1 MRRKKLITVSEIMTA
16 QPYTLVADASI
27 SDAIKLMAD
36 KHIRHIPIINETNK
50 LTGIVTHRDLLAAT
64 GNKLDVENT
73 LENTLSNKPV
83 SEIMTSHV
91 LTVEENTELINAAKL
106 LEHHKFGAL
115 PVIKDKQI
123 VGIVT
128 DSDFLAVTINLLE
141 QLAANEPEEGF

>member
-64 GNKLDVENT
+64 GNKLDVENA

-91 LTVEENTELINAAKL
+91 LTVEENTELINAAQA
-106 LEHHKFGAL
+106 FG
-115 PVIKDKQI
+115 
-123 VGIVT
+123 T
-128 DSDFLAVTINLLE
+128 S
-141 QLAANEPEEGF
+141 